1 MELQCFAYL
10 HLKLAKLL
18 SSYFPVFSAGQSI
31 PLTLR
36 ELQSCSTKSS
46 PCYVEQ
52 CTCAVCLSAKIS
64 TSNFQLAQC
73 RLQLSI
79 RPIWMVHLECAKTQ
93 NFPKPDPNL
102 KIGVFWVSGRITL
115 IPIWAKPDPN
125 PNFRDFRFRVGFIE
139 LINNKNNLHT
149 SFS

>member
-1 MELQCFAYL
+1 MRQNLRLVLWPFRSRSKQCGHCISLKSTFFCLSNFLNIFADL
-10 HLKLAKLL
+10 
-18 SSYFPVFSAGQSI
+18 YFPVFSAGQSI

-115 IPIWAKPDPN
+115 IPI
-125 PNFRDFRFRVGFIE
+125 
-139 LINNKNNLHT
+139 
-149 SFS
+149 